1 MNNEHCA
8 FGDKCVPHCPAPE
21 CYQLCCNIMKCTC
34 MDYQKGHIC
43 KHIHKVMQLYSK
55 NIRSEILLLMQVR
68 VILMSRKT
76 EQVEEHHCDM
86 DVLTEI
92 TEETSSS
99 ETLVT
104 QFGSNP
110 SKERQNRGQ
119 NAASII
125 LF

>member
-1 MNNEHCA
+1 
-8 FGDKCVPHCPAPE
+8 
-21 CYQLCCNIMKCTC
+21 
-34 MDYQKGHIC
+34 
-43 KHIHKVMQLYSK
+43 
-55 NIRSEILLLMQVR
+55 MQVR

-110 SKERQNRGQ
+110 SKER
-119 NAASII
+119 
-125 LF
+125 

>member
-1 MNNEHCA
+1 
-8 FGDKCVPHCPAPE
+8 
-21 CYQLCCNIMKCTC
+21 
-34 MDYQKGHIC
+34 
-43 KHIHKVMQLYSK
+43 MQLYSK

-86 DVLTEI
+86 DVHVLTEI

-110 SKERQNRGQ
+110 SKERQN
-119 NAASII
+119 AASII